1 MLDNVTYDSV
11 TNKFNITFKIFAISL
26 FHWQRC
32 QEDSFMAVKHCI
44 ISAI

>member
-26 FHWQRC
+26 SIGRG
-32 QEDSFMAVKHCI
+32 VKRTHLWL
-44 ISAI
+44 